1 MSGVDI
7 IAIIGALIGS
17 GGIAAIITAWATK
30 KKNKADAEATN
41 IKSILEIDARLNERI
56 SSLEEKVAFLE
67 KENFELKQKELR
79 LNYENKKYKEKLEEL
94 RLENQELN
102 KEIIKLKE
110 KINNLTINNTKE

>member
-1 MSGVDI
+1 MSEIDI
-7 IAIIGALIGS
+7 IAIIGTLMGS
-17 GGIAAIITAWATK
+17 GGIAAIVTAWATK

-56 SSLEEKVAFLE
+56 SNLEEKVALLE
-67 KENFELKQKELR
+67 TENFELKQ
-79 LNYENKKYKEKLEEL
+79 NKKYKEKLEEL
-94 RLENQELN
+94 RLENQELS